1 MNRFRTPLLSA
12 ALITS
17 VAALGLSHA
26 TGNAAPAP
34 ANSGAMPANVS
45 HHPVESRNGI
55 PGSTINLGDGDG
67 NIPFCPPTKNGH
79 INPRRL

>member
-1 MNRFRTPLLSA
+1 MLKLSRLPVALL
-12 ALITS
+12 ALTI
-17 VAALGLSHA
+17 
-26 TGNAAPAP
+26 AAPVMAHPATAP
-34 ANSGAMPANVS
+34 ANPGAMPANVS